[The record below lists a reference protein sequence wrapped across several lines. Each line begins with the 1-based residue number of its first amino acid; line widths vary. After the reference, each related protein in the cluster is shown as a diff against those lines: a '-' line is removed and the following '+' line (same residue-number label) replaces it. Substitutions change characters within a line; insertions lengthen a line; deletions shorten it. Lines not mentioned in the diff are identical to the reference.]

1 MDMEVLQKNFNSIV
15 ENRPTRDVFEKVLIE
30 AIIERNKIVS
40 QPDYDKRYIE
50 MVNKVIESITIYL
63 SVATK

>member
-1 MDMEVLQKNFNSIV
+1 MDIEVLQKDFNSIV

-30 AIIERNKIVS
+30 AIIERNKITS

>member
-1 MDMEVLQKNFNSIV
+1 MDIEVLQKNFNSIV